1 MCDRRTTRPTT
12 EVTPRNPHAE
22 SQKNK
27 DVWNCVMCGKGD
39 TRTNNLRRHM
49 RVGEVGEH
57 KIAQF
62 VAI

>member
-1 MCDRRTTRPTT
+1 MCDRRTIRPTT
-12 EVTPRNPHAE
+12 EVTPRNPHAG

-27 DVWNCVMCGKGD
+27 DDWNCVMCGKGD
-39 TRTNNLRRHM
+39 TMTTNLWTHM